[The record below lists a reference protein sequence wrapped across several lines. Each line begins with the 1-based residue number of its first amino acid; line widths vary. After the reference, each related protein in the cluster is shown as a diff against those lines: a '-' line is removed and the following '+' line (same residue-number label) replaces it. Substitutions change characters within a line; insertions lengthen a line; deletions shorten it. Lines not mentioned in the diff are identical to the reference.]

1 MLATRGQSSGAQFV
15 RGYSTSSDSIQQST
29 SRSNMMAS
37 LGNLFGG
44 GGGGAGAPNS
54 IFDFKV
60 QDATGGEVDLSS
72 YKDTKKAFLIVNVAS
87 K

>member
-1 MLATRGQSSGAQFV
+1 MEKPSFALSYLFFSLITPHWIMTFV
-15 RGYSTSSDSIQQST
+15 CR
-29 SRSNMMAS
+29 
-37 LGNLFGG
+37 
-44 GGGGAGAPNS
+44 GAPNS